1 MEYYFDVFTYIK
13 KIQEIDILKYLL
25 LDKNQLAVFNFL
37 SKPSVSN
44 LYSDSDDIYQNI
56 EKNREFH
63 DDIKMKELSEIV
75 KNYNTMKEKTD
86 NVTNKLFYLFD
97 YELDNLIIG

>member
-25 LDKNQLAVFNFL
+25 LDKNQLTVFNLL